1 MLAKM
6 LCGNQSMS
14 QIFCTREIFNAVPSI
29 QESMPKN
36 ALEDLTSCLH
46 YSDDWDVM
54 GDEDWL
60 DVYDEPKVECD
71 PSTAS
76 HRLKYGLLEDAY
88 NKVCSSVFVV
98 VINF

>member
-1 MLAKM
+1 M

-36 ALEDLTSCLH
+36 ALEDLTSSLH

-60 DVYDEPKVECD
+60 DVYDFQYWSKETKSV
-71 PSTAS
+71 SI
-76 HRLKYGLLEDAY
+76 
-88 NKVCSSVFVV
+88 KVCM
-98 VINF
+98 